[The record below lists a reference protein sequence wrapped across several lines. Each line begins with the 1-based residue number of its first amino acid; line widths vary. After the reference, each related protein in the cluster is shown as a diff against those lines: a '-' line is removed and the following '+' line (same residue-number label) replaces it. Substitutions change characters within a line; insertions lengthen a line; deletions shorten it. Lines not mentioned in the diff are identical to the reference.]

1 MYVVSWSVWL
11 TSTAGLGKERLTKW
25 PSVVLYILQVAADP
39 LTHPS
44 LGRRLLV
51 FDLWSLFCDCVCI
64 AKNCDLSFHRIK
76 IVACVLWLCFN
87 RIKVVICHSIEKNCL
102 LCFVIVLEKN
112 KNYDM
117 SFYRKKLSVLF
128 CNCAWIDHVHCAFV
142 CS

>member
-76 IVACVLWLCFN
+76 IVSCVLWLCFN
-87 RIKVVICHSIEKNCL
+87 RIKIVICPSIEKIVYCVLWLCLNRIKIVICPSIEKNCL
-102 LCFVIVLEKN
+102 C
-112 KNYDM
+112 
-117 SFYRKKLSVLF
+117 LF
-128 CNCAWIDHVHCAFV
+128 CNCAWIDHVRCPFV